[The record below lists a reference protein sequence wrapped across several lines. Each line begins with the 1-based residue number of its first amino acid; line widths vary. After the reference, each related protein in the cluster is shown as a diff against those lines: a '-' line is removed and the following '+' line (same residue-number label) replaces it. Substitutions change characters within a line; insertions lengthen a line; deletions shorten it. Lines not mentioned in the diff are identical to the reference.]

1 MKAQF
6 LGHVVFYVEDMNKS
20 LEFYNELIGFK
31 IVGFIE
37 KPFKVTALSSGRTH
51 HELLLIEVGQVPKPP
66 KVHRL
71 GFYHIGIKI
80 VDSLDELSL
89 VRKELISAGIEIIG
103 MSDHTVSQSIYVS
116 DPDSNEV
123 ELYVDDNSVNW
134 KDEPDL
140 VMSPI
145 KPLNLNN

>member
-1 MKAQF
+1 
-6 LGHVVFYVEDMNKS
+6 VF
-20 LEFYNELIGFK
+20 
-31 IVGFIE
+31 
-37 KPFKVTALSSGRTH
+37 
-51 HELLLIEVGQVPKPP
+51 
-66 KVHRL
+66 
-71 GFYHIGIKI
+71 
-80 VDSLDELSL
+80 DELSL
-89 VRKELISAGIEIIG
+89 VRKELINAGIEIIG

-116 DPDSNEV
+116 DPDGNEV

>member
-1 MKAQF
+1 MKKKFRIYPQKNLF
-6 LGHVVFYVEDMNKS
+6 SHILGQTDDSNTGIS
-20 LEFYNELIGFK
+20 G
-31 IVGFIE
+31 IE
-37 KPFKVTALSSGRTH
+37 KFFDKDLKSRN
-51 HELLLIEVGQVPKPP
+51 LIN
-66 KVHRL
+66 
-71 GFYHIGIKI
+71 
-80 VDSLDELSL
+80 SSL
-89 VRKELISAGIEIIG
+89 VLTLDSNLQYLIRKELISAGIEIIG